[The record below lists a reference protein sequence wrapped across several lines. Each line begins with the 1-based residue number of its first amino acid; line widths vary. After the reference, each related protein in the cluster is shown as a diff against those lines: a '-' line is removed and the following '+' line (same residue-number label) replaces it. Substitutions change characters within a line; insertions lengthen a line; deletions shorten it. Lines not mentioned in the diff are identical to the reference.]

1 MLVLLSTFSE
11 VFDGVLST
19 SSLVLV
25 FKSNHI
31 RFEDNHKMDKCFR
44 LHKTKQYM
52 LKQNCLCCSV
62 QLKTARLLT
71 ELFSA
76 LSTLWKWQILMKSQD
91 KGIFINFG
99 CLFFIWNTDI
109 TRMCSWF
116 WAKWCNYFNVSCSVV
131 ELFKHRNHKNLA
143 FNGLTPQKAT
153 LLLTNLFSTNNKSAC
168 VVVLEAILKCL
179 TLGLRGIFARGWES
193 AEALL
198 IALVLEA
205 LNPVLG
211 LIPDMYN
218 NSAICAQC
226 MCISWLK

>member
-1 MLVLLSTFSE
+1 MLEQIACTALFSSRWR
-11 VFDGVLST
+11 D
-19 SSLVLV
+19 
-25 FKSNHI
+25 
-31 RFEDNHKMDKCFR
+31 
-44 LHKTKQYM
+44 YW
-52 LKQNCLCCSV
+52 QNCLV
-62 QLKTARLLT
+62 
-71 ELFSA
+71 
-76 LSTLWKWQILMKSQD
+76 LWAHCENGKILMKSQD
-91 KGIFINFG
+91 KGIFIHFG

-226 MCISWLK
+226 MCISWLKYTVTSYRRAVFFCMAFIFVNWHAYES